1 MRGRL
6 AAWYA
11 AVLSVTLIAFAAT
24 VYFFVDQDEDE
35 EQARRGVAT
44 ATENEATEHLA
55 HRMLAALAIALP
67 GALAIAVVGGF
78 WITRRMLAP
87 LDDVARVAAELGA
100 ERLDRRIE
108 LPAHA
113 AVELRQLAEVLNG
126 MLARLDRSVSSMRHF
141 TADASH
147 ELRTPLSVL
156 RGGLEVTLRHPRSAD
171 ELRSSIET
179 ALGEVER
186 LSELV
191 EALLTLARSDSGE
204 LPLERGTIDVAEVVR
219 RVHASYEVV
228 AAERRL
234 KLTWRADLPVD
245 VESDATWVERVVAN
259 LVDNACKFTPA
270 GGAVDIDVTAT
281 SDGVCITI
289 SDTGSGFAPEEAE
302 HLFERFY
309 RSRRTRGDVEGFG
322 LGLSLSR
329 DIVRALGGTLVA
341 RPNERGGA
349 VFVVQLPAR
358 SPR

>member
-1 MRGRL
+1 
-6 AAWYA
+6 
-11 AVLSVTLIAFAAT
+11 
-24 VYFFVDQDEDE
+24 
-35 EQARRGVAT
+35 
-44 ATENEATEHLA
+44 
-55 HRMLAALAIALP
+55 
-67 GALAIAVVGGF
+67 VVGGF
-78 WITRRMLAP
+78 WITRRTLAP
-87 LDDVARVAAELGA
+87 LDDVARVATELGA

-108 LPAHA
+108 LPPHA
-113 AVELRQLAEVLNG
+113 AVELHQLAEVLNG

-156 RGGLEVTLRHPRSAD
+156 RGELEVTLRRPRSAG

-204 LPLERGTIDVAEVVR
+204 LPLELGAIDVAEVVR
-219 RVHASYEVV
+219 RVHSSYEVV
-228 AAERRL
+228 ATERQL

-245 VESDATWVERVVAN
+245 VESDPTWIERVVAN

-270 GGAVDIDVTAT
+270 GGAVHIDVTAT
-281 SDGVCITI
+281 PANDGVRITI
-289 SDTGSGFAPEEAE
+289 SDTGPGFAPDETE

-309 RSRRTRGDVEGFG
+309 RSRRTRGEVDGFG

-329 DIVRALGGTLVA
+329 DIVRSLGGSLIAQTG
-341 RPNERGGA
+341 EKGGA
-349 VFVVQLPAR
+349 VFVVELPAR
-358 SPR
+358 RLLS